1 VQAGYLSGGEQQI
14 LAIGRALM
22 VHPRL
27 LQLHEL
33 SIGLAPVLVK
43 EIYQIIQ
50 RLNREENVAVLLVE
64 QNVQMA
70 ALSVAER
77 GYVIKNGSVALDAPA
92 EELRR
97 NRDIKEFYLGLG
109 TEEKLGHLE
118 LYLEGDDDARKD
130 AELGREKDPAA
141 SSSVGRAELC
151 GYPYPA
157 HCLALDRPIE

>member
-1 VQAGYLSGGEQQI
+1 VILSSFTPFFRLRERRRLQAGYLSGGEQQI

-27 LQLHEL
+27 LLLDEL
-33 SIGLAPVLVK
+33 SIGLAPMLVK

-50 RLNREENVAVLLVE
+50 RLNRGENVAVLLVE

-70 ALSVAER
+70 LSVAER
-77 GYVIKNGSVALDAPA
+77 GYVIKNGGVAWDAPA

-109 TEEKLGHLE
+109 TEEKLGILN
-118 LYLEGDDDARKD
+118 
-130 AELGREKDPAA
+130 
-141 SSSVGRAELC
+141 
-151 GYPYPA
+151 
-157 HCLALDRPIE
+157 PI